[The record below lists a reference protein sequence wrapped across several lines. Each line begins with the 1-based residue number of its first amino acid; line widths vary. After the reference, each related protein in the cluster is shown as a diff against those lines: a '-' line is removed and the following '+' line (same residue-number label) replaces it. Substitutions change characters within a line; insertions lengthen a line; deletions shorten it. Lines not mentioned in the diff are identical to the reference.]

1 MPGQEPSI
9 QPRVQ
14 EMLDPAAFGAGT
26 KQVQMLQT
34 HTSWVFL
41 TGEYAYKVKKPVNF
55 GFLDYTTLTARK
67 FFCEEELRL
76 NQALSPDIYVAVLP
90 VVERRYRLRV
100 GGSGRVV
107 DWCLKMKE
115 LPQSWI
121 MTEQLKAGRVTFEHI
136 DGIARSIA
144 DFHQRAERGR
154 EVSQYGSTE
163 TVRLNWDENFSQTME
178 FRGRTI
184 GYNAFAEIKAS
195 VERFIV
201 EHRPLFRYRREA
213 GFVRRCHGDLHS
225 KNIFVLGEAA
235 RDKGTEGVR
244 PRSLDPLTP
253 RSLDPSIPQSLD
265 PSIPRPL
272 DPLTPR
278 SLDPSISIRVFDCI
292 EFNPRFSCSDVAS
305 EIAFMV
311 MDLEYSGR
319 RDLAGYFVERYLVYS
334 RDPGLLRLLDFYKC
348 YRAYVRG
355 KVTSFNLND
364 PGMSKKDKAQARLVA
379 RRYFDLSRRYAA
391 RLFARPKL
399 VVMMGLP
406 GTGKSFVARRLAE
419 RLDAFHLMSDSIR
432 KQLLGISLSA
442 RRFEG
447 YGKGIYQG
455 NIGRKTYDE
464 MMGRARVFAS
474 AGHSTIMDATFLHPD
489 SRRRARALARKTALP
504 LLFVFADCPE
514 RTVVSRLGR
523 RTMEG
528 SFSDATIAVYREMK
542 RRFKPPRP
550 GRDTVR
556 INTREPLSKSL
567 ARIERALLRI

>member
-1 MPGQEPSI
+1 
-9 QPRVQ
+9 
-14 EMLDPAAFGAGT
+14 MLDPTAFGAGT
-26 KQVQMLQT
+26 KQVKMIQT

-41 TGEYAYKVKKPVNF
+41 TGEHAYKVKKPVNF
-55 GFLDYTTLTARK
+55 GFLDYTTLSARK
-67 FFCEEELRL
+67 FFCEEEFRL
-76 NQALSPDIYVAVLP
+76 NRVLSPDIYLAVLP
-90 VVERRYRLRV
+90 VVEGRRRLHV

-121 MTEQLKAGRVTFEHI
+121 MTEQLKAGRVTFQHI

-144 DFHQRAERGR
+144 DFHKRAERGR
-154 EVSQYGSTE
+154 EVAQYGSTE
-163 TVRLNWDENFSQTME
+163 IVKLNWDENFSQTME

-184 GYNAFAEIKAS
+184 GYKAFAEIKAA

-225 KNIFVLGEAA
+225 KNIFVN
-235 RDKGTEGVR
+235 DGVH
-244 PRSLDPLTP
+244 
-253 RSLDPSIPQSLD
+253 I
-265 PSIPRPL
+265 
-272 DPLTPR
+272 
-278 SLDPSISIRVFDCI
+278 FDCI

-311 MDLEYSGR
+311 MDLEYAGR
-319 RDLAGYFVERYLVYS
+319 PDLAGYFVERYLVYS
-334 RDPGLLRLLDFYKC
+334 RDPGLLRLLNFYKC

-364 PGMSKKDKAQARLVA
+364 PGMSEKDKAQARLIA
-379 RRYFDLSRRYAA
+379 RRYFELSRRYAA

-399 VVMMGLP
+399 LVMMGLP

-432 KQLLGISLSA
+432 KQLLGISLTA

-455 NIGRKTYDE
+455 NIGKKTYDE
-464 MMGRARVFAS
+464 MMRRARVFVS
-474 AGHSTIMDATFLHPD
+474 AGHNTIMDATFLHPD
-489 SRRRARALARKTALP
+489 SRRRARALARKAGVP

-514 RTVVSRLGR
+514 KTVVSRLGR

-550 GRDTVR
+550 GRNLVH